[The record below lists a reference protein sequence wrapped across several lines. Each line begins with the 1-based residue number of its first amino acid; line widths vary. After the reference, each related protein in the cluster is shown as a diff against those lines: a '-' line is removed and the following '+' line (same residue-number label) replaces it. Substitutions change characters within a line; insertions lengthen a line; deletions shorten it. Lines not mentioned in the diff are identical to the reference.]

1 MSNEEY
7 TMLNAR
13 LDRIERLT
21 LVGAKEVLNLDEA
34 VLLTGMSKGHIYR
47 LTSSQEIPHFKK
59 GRKLYFKK
67 SELEEWLLDCKVMT
81 ANETAN
87 FADTYIATHN
97 KR

>member
-1 MSNEEY
+1 MSNEDY

-81 ANETAN
+81 ANETAS

>member
-7 TMLNAR
+7 TKLNAR

-21 LVGAKEVLNLDEA
+21 IVGAKKVLNLDEA
-34 VLLTGMSKGHIYR
+34 VMLTGMSKGYIYR
-47 LTSSQEIPHFKK
+47 LTSMQQIPHFKK

-87 FADTYIATHN
+87 FADTYIATH

>member
-81 ANETAN
+81 VNETAN

>member
-21 LVGAKEVLNLDEA
+21 LVGAKEVLNIDEA